1 MDLLSLS
8 IAFLSGAFTGAA
20 GNYLADKFT
29 DARREKKEASA
40 LKKLWKDIE
49 ERFPEII
56 NEMRTD
62 LLSTQGKGIRAFFLK
77 ESNTYIAFTSEPS
90 FEYHTDKH
98 PELRAAV
105 LYLSQHGFVQDI
117 TPGNTPMYR
126 INEKLVDFLRAPN

>member
-8 IAFLSGAFTGAA
+8 IGFLSGALTGAA

-29 DARREKKEASA
+29 DARREKKEAKASE
-40 LKKLWKDIE
+40 KLWKDIE
-49 ERFPEII
+49 LRFPEII
-56 NEMRTD
+56 EEMRSD
-62 LLSTQGKGIRAFFLK
+62 ISSPQGKGVRAFFIK
-77 ESNTYIAFTSEPS
+77 ESNTVIAFTSEPC

-105 LYLSQHGFVQDI
+105 LYLAQHGFVQDI

-126 INEKLVDFLRAPN
+126 INERLVDFLRNT